1 MYITGLENDL
11 SNEKQINGKHLEYN
25 NKIKEEKD
33 DLLINNYSFSDTA
46 LRYERDHLREVNEK
60 NFLAFIQKHEKKN

>member
-11 SNEKQINGKHLEYN
+11 SKEKHINGKHLEYI

-33 DLLINNYSFSDTA
+33 YLLINNYGVGDIT
-46 LRYERDHLREVNEK
+46 LQEERDLLRE
-60 NFLAFIQKHEKKN
+60 